1 MRMVLLFLF
10 CSAVVLQAAEV
21 RNLQIDTWPAHAEV
35 SLHEPPSSKNLHPIK
50 SPWITSVPSDSG
62 KLKIFFFKPG
72 YQDTAITVRLKSDTN
87 NFVFIHLNP
96 EPDSAN
102 LEEQN
107 AFLRG
112 RAMRIW
118 GKGTMWASIAP
129 LLVSG
134 AFALQAIYKYDHAQT
149 NSTPQ
154 GFPDQDQYRKDYLH
168 YRQKVQEG
176 DEAKTRALISL
187 GTAGAVFLLGAVL
200 SF

>member
-1 MRMVLLFLF
+1 MKFLLLFILM
-10 CSAVVLQAAEV
+10 ATTLLQAEGV
-21 RNLQIDTWPAHAEV
+21 RSLQIDTWPSHAEV
-35 SLHEPPSSKNLHPIK
+35 SLNEAPSARNLHPLK
-50 SPWITSVPSDSG
+50 SPWITSVPLDSTTI
-62 KLKIFFFKPG
+62 KIFFFKPG
-72 YQDTAITVRLKSDTN
+72 YQDTAVTVRLKSDTS

-96 EPDSAN
+96 ELDSVA
-102 LEEQN
+102 LEDQN

-112 RAMRIW
+112 RTMRIW
-118 GKGTMWASIAP
+118 GKGTMWASLAP
-129 LLVSG
+129 LLASG
-134 AFALQAIYKYDHAQT
+134 AFALQAMYKYDHAQT
-149 NSTPQ
+149 HSSQQ